1 MRKWLAGLLFI
12 VSVVLLTISI
22 YFLMGMFLQE
32 RQDNQ
37 LQHQL
42 QEVLQEKSDETGED
56 SSGDSLA
63 QIDAGILALHEENP
77 DCIGWITIEGT
88 RIDYPVMYR
97 PGDKNY
103 YLHRDF
109 NGE

>member
-42 QEVLQEKSDETGED
+42 QEVLQENQMRQEK
-56 SSGDSLA
+56 
-63 QIDAGILALHEENP
+63 ILLVIH
-77 DCIGWITIEGT
+77 
-88 RIDYPVMYR
+88 
-97 PGDKNY
+97 
-103 YLHRDF
+103 
-109 NGE
+109 

>member
-56 SSGDSLA
+56 S
-63 QIDAGILALHEENP
+63 
-77 DCIGWITIEGT
+77 
-88 RIDYPVMYR
+88 
-97 PGDKNY
+97 
-103 YLHRDF
+103 
-109 NGE
+109 

>member
-42 QEVLQEKSDETGED
+42 QEVLQEKSDETGEE
-56 SSGDSLA
+56 SS
-63 QIDAGILALHEENP
+63 
-77 DCIGWITIEGT
+77 
-88 RIDYPVMYR
+88 PVSS
-97 PGDKNY
+97 
-103 YLHRDF
+103 DF
-109 NGE
+109 SCNTSCN